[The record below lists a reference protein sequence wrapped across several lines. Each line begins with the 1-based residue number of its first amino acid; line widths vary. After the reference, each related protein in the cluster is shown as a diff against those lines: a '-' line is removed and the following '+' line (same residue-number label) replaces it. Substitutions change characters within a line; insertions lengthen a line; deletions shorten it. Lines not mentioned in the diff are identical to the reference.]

1 MEINQRVCL
10 TNNNNFNMNRRTF
23 KVDVD
28 FDVRF
33 WALLPAIDINLH
45 SYEFEIE
52 RLCFGLYFGIQK
64 YDIRELNNL

>member
-1 MEINQRVCL
+1 
-10 TNNNNFNMNRRTF
+10 MNRRTF

-33 WALLPAIDINLH
+33 WALLPAININLH